1 MAGIFTCKKELV
13 LASGSPRRQRFFREL
28 GLYFTTHLADID
40 ESPLPQEPPGDFVN
54 RMAREKAGAVTPH
67 FPSAWI
73 VAADTVVSLG
83 REILGKPDDGRQ
95 AHQMLRKLSATTH
108 SVLTG
113 VCLSCEEEQV
123 TEQFSVK
130 TDVTFTELS
139 DEVIT
144 RYIKTNEPFDKA
156 GGYGI
161 QGLGAFLVTEIAGS
175 YSNVVGLPLT
185 QTLTLLQ
192 RHKIIVPA

>member
-13 LASGSPRRQRFFREL
+13 LASGSPRRQSFFREL
-28 GLYFTTHLADID
+28 GLSFTIHLADID
-40 ESPLPQEPPGDFVN
+40 ESPRPEESPLGFVG
-54 RMAREKAGAVTPH
+54 RMAREKAGTVMPLY
-67 FPSAWI
+67 PSAWI
-73 VAADTVVSLG
+73 IAADTVVSMG
-83 REILGKPDDGRQ
+83 RDILGKPGDAGQ
-95 AHQMLRKLSATTH
+95 AYQMLRKLSAETH
-108 SVLTG
+108 TVLTG
-113 VCLSCEEEQV
+113 VCLGCQEEQV
-123 TEQFSVK
+123 IEQFSVT
-130 TDVTFTELS
+130 TDVTFTKLS

-185 QTLTLLQ
+185 QTITLLQ
-192 RHKIIVPA
+192 RHKIIVPG